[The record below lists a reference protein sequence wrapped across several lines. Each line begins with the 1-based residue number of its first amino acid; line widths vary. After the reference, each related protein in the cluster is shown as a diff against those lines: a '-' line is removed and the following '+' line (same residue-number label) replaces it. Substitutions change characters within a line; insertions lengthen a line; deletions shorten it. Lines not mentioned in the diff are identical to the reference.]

1 MIIAIEYYVGEMGF
15 DDMLNSGY
23 MIVNSY
29 AAESD
34 LLITPA
40 GHINDDDSTLLDGAN
55 NVAIFNATVN
65 NNEETYA
72 IVTGVGEYTYQ
83 TGIQIINVTDPYN
96 PKAAASVGRNDKK
109 YDAIDGPYDVDTF
122 TLDGSVYAAV
132 TNSGLGADGGIQ
144 IINVTDPY
152 NPKAAGAVAS
162 HAGNPSYLNGPQGL
176 DIFNIGNYPYAIIAD
191 YYYGGDKEQEV
202 TVINMTIPSN
212 INTGTDLY
220 HIDDKPKLVLARA
233 HDVDTFTVDGDG
245 STYAIVTS
253 RGDDG
258 IQIIDVSTF
267 NAPVIKGNLTDTLQS
282 ELEYASGVDT
292 IKIGTDTYAIVTS
305 GGDDTLDDKI
315 IPSNIQIINVTDPD
329 NPEAKGTLNENSVP
343 MLNDPSGVETFTLD
357 GSAYAIATS
366 RGNGTTT
373 SGGIQIINMADPD
386 NPAAK
391 GNATYDESKYPTLD
405 RAKGVATFKVAGDN
419 SIYAIVTSSED
430 FDKNNSEV
438 NGVQIVRI
446 TNSDT
451 TEPTLISSPTL
462 DLNSH
467 TLSFNFDETIDVSK
481 IVWSDITINNANG
494 ASITS
499 LVHFN
504 LPSVDSSTFKIEFTG
519 PVYRSMLAA
528 IANEGPPRIT
538 VGDSAIR
545 DFAGNYFDE
554 LVNGNLTVVGSTDRT
569 GLLIIP
575 AASITDNSTLALKNA
590 YGVDIFYI
598 DDNPYAV
605 VASRDDNAIQIIN
618 MTDPYYP
625 KASANVTYTAGN
637 PTALKKSH
645 GVATFD
651 MGTGKYAI
659 VTSLGNGTD
668 KERGSIQI
676 IDVTT
681 PDAPVVKG
689 RLVDNSISDIN
700 FLDGAS
706 GVDTFKIGADTYA
719 TVASR
724 DDNAIQIIKMTDPD
738 MPSYAGRET
747 SGGGNTLDGAND
759 VDTFTL
765 DGSVYAIVA
774 SQRDDG
780 FQIVD
785 VSTPSDNPLPTGSGV
800 DNYVE
805 NDSPYTGLRGASG
818 VDTFKIDTDR
828 YAIVASQRD
837 DGFQIINVTTPGSP
851 SAAGSGTDND
861 GTNDS
866 LYTELKGAYGV
877 DTFNMTDNNSMTST
891 YAIVASQKDNG
902 IQIIDV
908 TTPLTPSP
916 AGSLSDNNALV
927 LKASHDVATFKIGD
941 CNTYAIATSRGDNGI
956 QIIELIRELTPPV
969 ITLLGDNPQTI
980 YFGGA
985 YDELYATTDDDS
997 PVTIDSFGVDDSKVG
1012 TYYVTYDSVDPS
1024 CNVATQVT
1032 RTVEVAVSPITLTPA
1047 GSITDGSDGY
1057 DVLEGASDV
1066 DIFNMTDSNNITSTY
1081 AIVASSDDNS
1091 FQIINVTDPY
1101 HPLPAGSGTDGSG
1114 GYTELLGAND
1124 VDTFEI
1130 GTDRY
1135 AIIASKDDD
1144 GFQIVD
1150 VSNPSTP
1157 TAAGSGTDN
1166 DGTNDSPYTVLDG
1179 ASGVK
1184 TFEIGT
1190 DRYAIIA
1197 SVRDSGIQI
1206 INMTTPSSPS
1216 AVNFGYTDPKG
1227 ASGVDIFT
1235 IGDNPY
1241 AVVASKG
1248 ELNLPGGFQIV
1259 NVTDPS
1265 RPLTV
1270 GSGTDGSDGYDVLDG
1285 ASGVKT
1291 FEIGPYTY
1299 AIIASEGDDGFQII
1313 NVTTPSSPSPA
1324 GNGTDGSGGYTE
1336 LDGAYGVDTFTVG
1349 KGEGKKTYAIV
1360 ASKGDGSTLPGGF
1373 QIVDVSNPYRP
1384 LTVGSGT
1391 DNNSFSISS
1400 PYTELKGA
1408 SGVKTFEIS
1417 PYTYAIIAS
1426 EDDDGVQMIR
1436 ITDSDDIA
1444 PSLHDM
1450 KPYLDLVSG
1459 TLTFDFNETIDVSL
1473 INATRI
1479 EIKDNDDNLITNLD
1493 GSKLPS
1499 TDSYKFTITLTG
1511 PQYKSILAATVNEKG
1526 PLEINV
1532 RNNAIPDFYSNH
1544 AVFAATPQVVMP
1556 NPGDL
1561 FIIPAGNGVEHS
1573 IAHPTGY
1580 FGLDRVNDVDTFE
1593 IDNSIYAI
1601 ITSEQDGFQIV
1612 NVTTPLTPKPVDY
1625 VSDIYNEG
1633 FEEYRSA
1640 INAADFGGV
1649 FDKASGVEIFTV
1661 GGDDDDE
1668 KSTYAIIA
1676 NLLVD
1681 GFLIVDV
1688 SNPASMSAV
1697 GSGIHDSGDYKVLD
1711 EASDVDIFTV
1721 GKGEGKNTYAIV
1733 TNYGASISGIQIINI
1748 TNPEVPSASGHV
1760 IGYDSK
1766 DDESSDEY
1774 LGLNLA
1780 LSVDTFAIL
1789 EGGED
1794 KIYAIVASS
1803 GDMAYSLPGGFQ
1815 IINVSNPGSPLPAG
1829 HGIDRDKA
1837 DENDNSLYT
1846 ELDGANDVKTFE
1858 IGTDTYAIIA
1868 SRADDGFQIIDVT
1881 NPSNPSAAGSGDD
1894 GSGGYTE
1901 LKGANGVDT
1910 FNMTDNNNMMSTYAI
1925 IVNRGDDDDDNDNG
1939 GIQIINMTDPH
1950 TPSAA
1955 GHFSDNLSTVL
1966 RGANAVEIFEIGPYT
1981 YAIVASKGDNSFQIV
1996 ELTNDLTSPVI
2007 TSILRYE
2014 QTNNT
2019 ALTFRI
2025 TFSEA
2030 VTGVTA
2036 DDFAI
2041 ADGATITA
2049 VTSVN
2054 GEEYDDKYDVTVN
2067 ATDFEGTVGLRV
2079 AENNDIADRAGNALI
2094 NLIPTGDNETFT
2106 VDITAPTVTSI
2117 LRENPEDEQTNN
2129 TALTFRITFSE
2140 AVTGVTATAFA
2151 TADGAIIATVAS
2163 VNGEEY
2169 DDKYDVT
2176 VNATDFDGTVGLRVA
2191 ENNDIADRAN
2201 NALINLIP
2209 TGYNETFTVGTDN
2222 ASPTAYAGDTQTVG
2236 EGTTVIL
2243 NGTGSSD
2250 PDNDSL
2256 TYSWKQY
2263 FESGDDINYTEV
2275 DLSNATQ
2282 PVATFD
2288 APYVNGN
2295 QTLTFTLTVIDPG
2308 NLSNS
2313 ATVTVRILDTDGSG
2327 VTNRAPI
2334 ALVTAV
2340 SEVYEGTKGVQ
2351 LNGEASSDPDDEDL
2365 TYSWKQYFEY
2375 DDTIYDVTLS
2385 NAAESVAKFDA
2396 PLVTSDQTLRFELTV
2411 SDEKADDVA
2420 NVNILV
2426 RKTVDGNNAPIA
2438 HATAVSEVYEGA
2450 KGVQLDGSASTDD
2463 IDSKDLT
2470 YEWTYT
2476 HTGFSINLSSSTE
2489 VKPTFTAPDVS
2500 NGETIDINFTL
2511 KVTDKGG
2518 LSDTD
2523 TVTITVL
2530 DTNYISV
2537 TNVPPIAIA
2546 TAVSEAP
2553 AGAKGVQLNGEA
2565 SSDPDDGTL
2574 TYSWKQYFESGD
2586 TIYNAALS
2594 NSAESVAKFDAPLVT
2609 SDQTLRFK
2617 LTVSDEKADDVANV
2631 SILVLKTVDVTNQAP
2646 IALVTAVSEVYEG
2659 TKGVQLNGEASSDP
2673 DDEDLTYSWKQYFE
2687 YDDTIYDVTL
2697 SNAAESV
2704 AKFDAPLVTSDQ
2716 TLRFE
2721 LTVSDEKADD
2731 VVNVNILVRKTVDG
2745 NNAPIAHATAVS
2757 EVYEGAK
2764 GVQLDG
2770 SASTDDIDSK
2780 DLTYEWTYTHTGFS
2794 INLSSST
2801 EVKPTFTA
2809 PDVSNGETIDINFT
2823 LKVTDKGG
2831 LSDTDTVTITVLDTN
2846 YISVTNVPPI
2856 AIATAVSEAPA
2867 GAKGV
2872 QLNGEASSDPDDG
2885 TLTYSWKQYFESG
2898 DTIYNAALS
2907 NSAESVAKFDA
2918 PLVTSDQTLR
2928 FKLTVS
2934 DEKAD
2939 DVANVDILA

>member
-1 MIIAIEYYVGEMGF
+1 MKKIMPVLQKRRKNVCMAILLLTMIIAIEYYVGEMGF

-40 GHINDDDSTLLDGAN
+40 GHIDSKSSTLLKGAYR
-55 NVAIFNATVN
+55 VAIFNATVS
-65 NNEETYA
+65 NNEGTYA
-72 IVTGVGEYTYQ
+72 IILILNDKNNFYNGV
-83 TGIQIINVTDPYN
+83 QIINVTDPLY
-96 PKAAASVGRNDKK
+96 PKVVSSAKQNEDGLYENIAQPNSVE
-109 YDAIDGPYDVDTF
+109 IF
-122 TLDGSVYAAV
+122 TLDGKVYAVV
-132 TNSGLGADGGIQ
+132 TNNDGGIQ
-144 IINVTDPY
+144 IINATDPTSLGDTGDVSGFGGQS
-152 NPKAAGAVAS
+152 K
-162 HAGNPSYLNGPQGL
+162 SYLNGPQGL
-176 DIFNIGNYPYAIIAD
+176 DIFNIGNYPYAIIAN
-191 YYYGGDKEQEV
+191 YFYGGFAEREV
-202 TVINMTIPSN
+202 TMINMTKLGSIADE
-212 INTGTDLY
+212 DLY
-220 HIDDKPKLVLARA
+220 HIDDGPSKVLAGA
-233 HDVDTFTVDGDG
+233 NDVDTFTVDGF
-245 STYAIVTS
+245 TYAIVTS
-253 RGDDG
+253 PIDNGA
-258 IQIIDVSTF
+258 QIINVTTP
-267 NAPVIKGNLTDTLQS
+267 NAPVIKGSLTENSVPALKD
-282 ELEYASGVDT
+282 ASGVDT

-305 GGDDTLDDKI
+305 GGDDSPTT

-329 NPEAKGTLNENSVP
+329 NPAAKGALNENSVP
-343 MLNDPSGVETFTLD
+343 TLKDPYGVDTFTLD
-357 GSAYAIATS
+357 GSAYAIVAS
-366 RGNGTTT
+366 RGNGTTP
-373 SGGIQIINMADPD
+373 GGIQIIDMSDPD

-391 GNATYDESKYPTLD
+391 GNATYNESKYPILD
-405 RAKGVATFKVAGDN
+405 KANGVAIFNATVGGNKET
-419 SIYAIVTSSED
+419 YAIVTSEGS
-430 FDKNNSEV
+430 KAS
-438 NGVQIVRI
+438 GVQIVRI
-446 TNSDT
+446 TNSDDT
-451 TEPTLISSPTL
+451 SPTLISSPLTL

-467 TLSFNFDETIDVSK
+467 TLSFVFDEVIDVSK
-481 IVWSDITINNANG
+481 IVWSAITINNASG

-499 LVHFN
+499 LDRFN
-504 LPSVDSSTFKIEFTG
+504 LPSVSSATFKIEFTG
-519 PVYRSMLAA
+519 PVYRSILEAVASGNDIRIAA
-528 IANEGPPRIT
+528 PVT
-538 VGDSAIR
+538 AIR
-545 DFAGNYFDE
+545 DSAGNPLAKPINEE
-554 LVNGNLTVVGSTDRT
+554 LIVADRADTD
-569 GLLIIP
+569 LLIIP
-575 AASITDNSTLALKNA
+575 ASSITDNSTLALKDA
-590 YGVDIFYI
+590 YGVDIFKI
-598 DDNPYAV
+598 NDNPYAV
-605 VASRDDNAIQIIN
+605 VASHVNDDDGGIQIIN

-625 KASANVTYTAGN
+625 IALANVTYTDGN
-637 PTALKKSH
+637 PTALVNAR
-645 GVATFD
+645 GVATIKI
-651 MGTGKYAI
+651 GTDTYAI
-659 VTSLGNGTD
+659 VTSRNSTNIS
-668 KERGSIQI
+668 ERGGIQI
-676 IDVTT
+676 INVTN
-681 PDAPVVKG
+681 PDDPVVKG
-689 RLVDNSISDIN
+689 NLTDNDVSDLM
-700 FLDGAS
+700 FLGGAS
-706 GVDTFKIGADTYA
+706 GVDIFNMTDSNNITSTYA
-719 TVASR
+719 IVASR
-724 DDNAIQIIKMTDPD
+724 DDIAIQIIDMTNPD
-738 MPSYAGRET
+738 MPSYAGY
-747 SGGGNTLDGAND
+747 SVGGGGGEVLDGAND
-759 VDTFTL
+759 VDTFEI
-765 DGSVYAIVA
+765 G
-774 SQRDDG
+774 
-780 FQIVD
+780 
-785 VSTPSDNPLPTGSGV
+785 
-800 DNYVE
+800 
-805 NDSPYTGLRGASG
+805 
-818 VDTFKIDTDR
+818 TDR
-828 YAIVASQRD
+828 YAIVASKGDGSTLPGGFQIIKISGPSTLSFKGSGTDDIGGYTELKGASGVKTFEIGTDTYAIVASEGD
-837 DGFQIINVTTPGSP
+837 DGFQIINMTTPLTPSP
-851 SAAGSGTDND
+851 AGSGTDKRDN
-861 GTNDS
+861 NNS
-866 LYTELKGAYGV
+866 PYTELKGAYGV
-877 DTFNMTDNNSMTST
+877 DTFTMTDNNNMTST

-902 IQIIDV
+902 IQIINM
-908 TTPLTPSP
+908 TTPLTPKP
-916 AGSLSDNNALV
+916 AGSLSDDHTLV
-927 LKASHDVATFKIGD
+927 LKEPHGIATFNAG
-941 CNTYAIATSRGDNGI
+941 CNTYAIATSRGEDGI
-956 QIIELIRELTPPV
+956 QIMELTRELKRPV
-969 ITLLGDNPQTI
+969 ITLLGDNPQII
-980 YFGGA
+980 YRGGA

-1012 TYYVTYDSVDPS
+1012 TYYVTYDSIDPS

-2313 ATVTVRILDTDGSG
+2313 ATVTVRILD
-2327 VTNRAPI
+2327 
-2334 ALVTAV
+2334 
-2340 SEVYEGTKGVQ
+2340 
-2351 LNGEASSDPDDEDL
+2351 PD
-2365 TYSWKQYFEY
+2365 
-2375 DDTIYDVTLS
+2375 
-2385 NAAESVAKFDA
+2385 N
-2396 PLVTSDQTLRFELTV
+2396 
-2411 SDEKADDVA
+2411 
-2420 NVNILV
+2420 
-2426 RKTVDGNNAPIA
+2426 
-2438 HATAVSEVYEGA
+2438 
-2450 KGVQLDGSASTDD
+2450 
-2463 IDSKDLT
+2463 DS
-2470 YEWTYT
+2470 
-2476 HTGFSINLSSSTE
+2476 
-2489 VKPTFTAPDVS
+2489 
-2500 NGETIDINFTL
+2500 
-2511 KVTDKGG
+2511 
-2518 LSDTD
+2518 
-2523 TVTITVL
+2523 
-2530 DTNYISV
+2530 
-2537 TNVPPIAIA
+2537 
-2546 TAVSEAP
+2546 
-2553 AGAKGVQLNGEA
+2553 
-2565 SSDPDDGTL
+2565 L

-2586 TIYNAALS
+2586 
-2594 NSAESVAKFDAPLVT
+2594 
-2609 SDQTLRFK
+2609 
-2617 LTVSDEKADDVANV
+2617 
-2631 SILVLKTVDVTNQAP
+2631 
-2646 IALVTAVSEVYEG
+2646 
-2659 TKGVQLNGEASSDP
+2659 
-2673 DDEDLTYSWKQYFE
+2673 
-2687 YDDTIYDVTL
+2687 
-2697 SNAAESV
+2697 
-2704 AKFDAPLVTSDQ
+2704 
-2716 TLRFE
+2716 
-2721 LTVSDEKADD
+2721 
-2731 VVNVNILVRKTVDG
+2731 
-2745 NNAPIAHATAVS
+2745 
-2757 EVYEGAK
+2757 
-2764 GVQLDG
+2764 
-2770 SASTDDIDSK
+2770 
-2780 DLTYEWTYTHTGFS
+2780 
-2794 INLSSST
+2794 
-2801 EVKPTFTA
+2801 
-2809 PDVSNGETIDINFT
+2809 DINY
-2823 LKVTDKGG
+2823 TDSRSVKRHTTSG
-2831 LSDTDTVTITVLDTN
+2831 
-2846 YISVTNVPPI
+2846 YI
-2856 AIATAVSEAPA
+2856 
-2867 GAKGV
+2867 
-2872 QLNGEASSDPDDG
+2872 
-2885 TLTYSWKQYFESG
+2885 
-2898 DTIYNAALS
+2898 
-2907 NSAESVAKFDA
+2907 
-2918 PLVTSDQTLR
+2918 
-2928 FKLTVS
+2928 
-2934 DEKAD
+2934 
-2939 DVANVDILA
+2939 